1 MSNAHNPIR
10 SAPAR
15 GPHSARWRRAAR
27 RVLAGIAVSWLCMLQ
42 ASAAPYPAHA
52 VTLISAFPPGGIV
65 DIIARRIAQSLSERL
80 GQPFIVENRTGAA
93 GSIGYAYAARANP
106 DGYTLVLASGPT
118 TMAPPNDSA
127 LGWNPLT
134 SFSAIGMIGTIP
146 QAIVASPA
154 VPAHDLREFVPYAR
168 QQGDRINYGSPG
180 LGTTPFFTM
189 ELLKSQQGL
198 AMTHIAYRGQPDVM
212 VDLMRG
218 DLALTS
224 VTVPLVVANVQKG
237 KMKALAVTSRTR
249 VQALPDVPTVY
260 EQGMPDLGISN
271 WFALLGPDHLPPDVV
286 ALLAKS
292 LNDALATQQM
302 QAGLAEIGLITQT
315 ASPAETLTFV
325 RSDLSRWIAM
335 MSKVSA
341 AETTSQGKGMK

>member
-1 MSNAHNPIR
+1 MSNLHTPLP
-10 SAPAR
+10 SAPAHER
-15 GPHSARWRRAAR
+15 NGHWRRAAR
-27 RVLAGIAVSWLCMLQ
+27 LASAGMAAWWLCMLQ
-42 ASAAPYPAHA
+42 ATAAPYPAHA
-52 VTLISAFPPGGIV
+52 VTVVSAFPPGGIV
-65 DIIARRIAQSLSERL
+65 DIIARRIAQGLSERL
-80 GQPFIVENRTGAA
+80 GQPFIVENKTGAA

-118 TMAPPNDSA
+118 TMAPPNDTP

-154 VPAHDLREFVPYAR
+154 VPARDLREFIEHAR
-168 QQGDRINYGSPG
+168 HQGGQINYGSPG

-189 ELLKSQQGL
+189 ELLKSQQGI

-218 DLALTS
+218 DLGITA

-237 KMKALAVTSRTR
+237 KMKALAVTSRAR

-271 WFALLGPDHLPPDVV
+271 WFALLGPAHLPPDVV
-286 ALLAKS
+286 ALLANTLS
-292 LNDALATQQM
+292 DVLATPQT

-341 AETTSQGKGMK
+341 AETTPTAKGMK